1 MKKCRLHKP
10 IAMLLAATCLSLTTP
25 TPARADFFGGDIPL
39 LTSILA
45 QAIQQ
50 LAQLRSILGTG
61 SDTLGLLRDVN
72 EGIREAMGIMRTM
85 NHTMQPGALS
95 QFQTVDEMLRAV
107 QDLYGMV
114 PKTAEAKQQS
124 FTDQSVSEGMTIHNQ
139 AFAYA
144 DQVDPEAERIK
155 DYSRGVSP
163 AGAGRLTAQSIGV
176 LINVTNQLLRTNA
189 AMLKIMS
196 EDLALHNR
204 HEKVNSEQFRMQY
217 DGLSQAISATSS
229 IKDASNLKP

>member
-1 MKKCRLHKP
+1 MNKRRRHALM
-10 IAMLLAATCLSLTTP
+10 ALLLLCLSVTAAP
-25 TPARADFFGGDIPL
+25 IPARADFFGGDLPL
-39 LTSILA
+39 LASILA
-45 QAIQQ
+45 QAIEQV
-50 LAQLRSILGTG
+50 AQLRTILGAG
-61 SDTLGLLRDVN
+61 VDTLGLLRDVN
-72 EGIREAMGIMRTM
+72 EGVREAMGIMRTM
-85 NHTMQPGALS
+85 NQTIQPGALS

-114 PKTAEAKQQS
+114 PKTSEAKQQS

-163 AGAGRLTAQSIGV
+163 SGAGRLTAQSIGV
-176 LINVTNQLLRTNA
+176 LINVTNQILRTNA

-196 EDLALHNR
+196 ENLALQNR
-204 HEKVNSEQFRMQY
+204 HEKVNSQQFKMQY
-217 DGLSQAISATSS
+217 EGLSSAMGGTTSFKTATT
-229 IKDASNLKP
+229 INP